1 MPSKWEIVN
10 GSKYA
15 VDDHSSPRPSPEEYN
30 PYEDP
35 EFLRR
40 MSILQADMRG
50 SKKGGAIRDHWVQS
64 RPPHLLRK
72 QISLVRQNAVSGGED
87 FACGDDDAPT
97 PDNNLYPRVPT
108 TKKNNSRIPS
118 GMRLRTRSGTDFRK
132 LAELRRL
139 SAIVIQK
146 RVRRSRSWRRRGTRG
161 L

>member
-50 SKKGGAIRDHWVQS
+50 SKKGGTLGCHPNAE
-64 RPPHLLRK
+64 

-146 RVRRSRSWRRRGTRG
+146 RVRHHQGR
-161 L
+161 